1 VRRYYGR
8 HYYGGQEDGDVL
20 RYYGRKKGNNFRY
33 YFIVPAEVFCWLPL
47 YYHNYLKMDEY
58 LVETNTVI
66 PDMDGLFGNSSSHR
80 IQSLVTGE
88 IVFRDFSSSP
98 QKTIGEIVD
107 ATSKSADI
115 VSHEVSVQSID
126 EYPVEINTIIPDMD
140 GLQGNTPSYDIQK
153 PVSGESVDSN
163 FSSTPPKKISEFVDA
178 ASKDVDTLFHKVSD
192 QSMEENP
199 IETNVI
205 LPDMVGLKGN
215 TPSCD
220 IQKPVTGESVDS
232 DFSSTPPKKIG
243 QFAEAASKGVD
254 TVSHEVSVQSI
265 EKYPVE
271 INAILP
277 DMDGLQGNMPSYD
290 MQEPVAGETVDSD
303 FSSTSPKKVG
313 QFVEAASKSA
323 DIISHEVSV
332 QSIEK
337 YPAEIN
343 TIIPDMDGLQGN
355 TPSYNMQK
363 PAIDETVDKD
373 FSSSPQK
380 TTGDIVDATS
390 KSTDIVSHEVSVQS
404 IDEYPAVINTIIP
417 DMDGIQGNMPSYDMQ
432 EPVTGETVDK
442 VFSSSHPKTTGEIV
456 DAIFK
461 SADIVSHEVS
471 VQSIDEYP
479 AEINTIIPDMDG
491 IQGNMPLYDMQE
503 LVTDETVDSDF
514 SSSPQKTIGQ
524 FVDAPTKS
532 IDILSHEA
540 IVQSKESHM
549 PRTLL
554 THPRV
559 IRMFQVVG
567 FESLSVSNPNL
578 AVGRLTVLKKKR
590 FVPYKKIKVYI
601 S

>member
-199 IETNVI
+199 IETNV
-205 LPDMVGLKGN
+205 
-215 TPSCD
+215 
-220 IQKPVTGESVDS
+220 
-232 DFSSTPPKKIG
+232 
-243 QFAEAASKGVD
+243 
-254 TVSHEVSVQSI
+254 
-265 EKYPVE
+265 
-271 INAILP
+271 ILP